1 MTDFSFP
8 DLRVLVA
15 EDSAPVRLVLKT
27 YLGKLGIRPS
37 FAEDGREAL
46 SLLSE
51 KHFDMAFM
59 DVHMPEMDGTEVV
72 TEIRKK
78 GMKIPVIAMTT
89 GDNPN
94 LLTHCLE
101 CGYNGILLKPI
112 MKEDVFR
119 KVKEF
124 LPTV

>member
-1 MTDFSFP
+1 MTDYFFP

-37 FAEDGREAL
+37 FATDGLEAL
-46 SLLSE
+46 SLLTE
-51 KHFDMAFM
+51 HNFDLAFM
-59 DVHMPEMDGTEVV
+59 DVHMPEMDGPEVV

-78 GMKIPVIAMTT
+78 GITIPVIAMTT

-101 CGYNGILLKPI
+101 CGYNSILLKPI
-112 MKEDVFR
+112 IKEDVFL

-124 LPTV
+124 LPTN